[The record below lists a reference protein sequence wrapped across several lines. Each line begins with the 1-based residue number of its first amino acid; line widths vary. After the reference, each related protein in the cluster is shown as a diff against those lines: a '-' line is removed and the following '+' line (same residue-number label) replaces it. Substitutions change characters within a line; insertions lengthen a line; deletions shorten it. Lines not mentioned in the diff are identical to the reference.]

1 MNLNNIQNWL
11 QGHLYIAMPL
21 YIIFAYG
28 LYSGVRF
35 LLARGAYN
43 IALRSKNVYDDLMV
57 DQLQPFRFAW
67 LAPLSLLYYYSDF
80 LYGKNVVI
88 FNVIYLLIIWFIVD
102 FILSLLSGI
111 NEIYKNNPRY
121 TGVSVSGYI
130 GVVKVL
136 VVIAAVVL
144 NIVLL
149 FDIEPSNLVAG
160 VGAWLAVLL
169 LIFRDTILSFVA
181 SVQISSQVL
190 IKEGDMIEV
199 SAFNTF
205 GVVKEVNL
213 RTIVIQNFDNTIT
226 NVPTD
231 KIIDT
236 GFKNYRKMLE
246 TKARQ
251 MQRSI
256 SLDLNSIKYCDKSLL
271 ERLENIDLIKDYV
284 NEKSTFIKNKGKSNV
299 EFPASDSHVTNL
311 QLYSHYAESYL
322 RNRKD
327 IRLKGYFFLIRTLDP
342 GPQGLPLEIYA
353 FIKAGSWDQFE
364 AIQTEIMNHL
374 IAALPY
380 FDLKPF
386 QLGLV
391 HH

>member
-11 QGHLYIAMPL
+11 QGHLYLAIPL
-21 YIIFAYG
+21 YVIFAYT

-43 IALRSKNVYDDLMV
+43 IALRSRTIYDDLMV

-88 FNVIYLLIIWFIVD
+88 FNIVYLLIIWFTVD

-121 TGVSVSGYI
+121 TGVSVAGYI

-149 FDIEPSNLVAG
+149 FDVEPGDLVAG

-190 IKEGDMIEV
+190 IKEGDMIQV
-199 SAFNTF
+199 PAFNAF

-213 RTIVIQNFDNTIT
+213 RTILIQNFDNTIT
-226 NVPTD
+226 NIPTD

-246 TKARQ
+246 TKAREL
-251 MQRSI
+251 QRSI
-256 SLDLNSIKYCDKSLL
+256 SLDLNSIKYCDRSLL
-271 ERLENIDLIKDYV
+271 KRLENIDLIKDYV
-284 NEKSTFIKNKGKSNV
+284 DEKSNLIKSKGNSNV
-299 EFPASDSHVTNL
+299 DFPASDSHVTNL
-311 QLYSHYAESYL
+311 QLYTRYVESYL

-327 IRLKGYFFLIRTLDP
+327 VRLKGYSFLIRTLDP
-342 GPQGLPLEIYA
+342 GPQGLPVEIYA
-353 FIKAGSWDQFE
+353 FIKAGSWEEFE

>member
-1 MNLNNIQNWL
+1 MNPNDIQNWL
-11 QGHLYIAMPL
+11 QGSLYIAIPI
-21 YIIFAYG
+21 YVVFAYA
-28 LYSGVRF
+28 LYSAVRF

-67 LAPLSLLYYYSDF
+67 LVPLSLLYYFSDF

-88 FNVIYLLIIWFIVD
+88 FNIVYLLIIWVTVD

-121 TGVSVSGYI
+121 TGVSVAGYI

-149 FDIEPSNLVAG
+149 FDVEPSNLVAG

-327 IRLKGYFFLIRTLDP
+327 IRLKG
-342 GPQGLPLEIYA
+342 
-353 FIKAGSWDQFE
+353 
-364 AIQTEIMNHL
+364 
-374 IAALPY
+374 
-380 FDLKPF
+380 
-386 QLGLV
+386 
-391 HH
+391 